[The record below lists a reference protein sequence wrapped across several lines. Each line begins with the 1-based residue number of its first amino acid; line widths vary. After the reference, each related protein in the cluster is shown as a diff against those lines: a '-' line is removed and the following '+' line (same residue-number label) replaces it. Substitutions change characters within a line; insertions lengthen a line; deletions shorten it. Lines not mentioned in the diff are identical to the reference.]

1 MKEEWV
7 GRHAMGIPIDEKLMR
22 DITAVAYNITFDLV
36 YLCMRVEER
45 AGITCFYRVEV
56 LHKAGTMP
64 APLSVVRY
72 GLMGSGN
79 VAPGEAVMYDGVD
92 SLPGWMQRKLA
103 VLVTIPF
110 NVPTEELDGIG
121 RRVSEH
127 VFWVYECPQDGDTGG
142 TDTRKKGKSRR
153 QKTA

>member
-1 MKEEWV
+1 MKETWEQGMWSSPLD
-7 GRHAMGIPIDEKLMR
+7 AKLMR
-22 DITAVAYNITFDLV
+22 DLAVQSFNMTAELMH
-36 YLCMRVEER
+36 LCMRIEEG
-45 AGITCFYRVEV
+45 AGVTCFYRVEV
-56 LHKAGTMP
+56 KHRWSNIP

-72 GLMGSGN
+72 GLLGSGN

-92 SLPGWMQRKLA
+92 SLPEWMRRKLA

-127 VFWVYECPQDGDTGG
+127 VFWVYECAQDGDTGG
-142 TDTRKKGKSRR
+142 TNTRKKSKSRR